1 MLTRKPGRREIAV
14 VLAAAAVC
22 ATAGCGSSSDDTSAT
37 AKATTVDSTAVEG
50 AIAKKFSSSDT
61 KVTNVKC
68 PKDVQAKT
76 GGKFKCDTTWSNG
89 AAGKVQVTQ
98 ESAGQFSSQVV
109 AGSVQIPGE
118 SVDKTL
124 EKQLAQQGAPN
135 ATAECPQNV
144 IVKVG
149 STVTCNVSGAGGGT
163 TGKVMFTFTSATG
176 EVDPSSVHTG

>member
-1 MLTRKPGRREIAV
+1 MGTRVRGMAV
-14 VLAAAAVC
+14 VLASGICV
-22 ATAGCGSSSDDTSAT
+22 TAGCGSSNDESSETVRT
-37 AKATTVDSTAVEG
+37 ATVDSSAVES
-50 AIAKKFSSSDT
+50 AIAKKFSSNGADVT
-61 KVTNVKC
+61 KVKC
-68 PKDVQAKT
+68 PEGVEAKA
-76 GGKFKCDTTWSNG
+76 GDAFKCDASWSNG
-89 AAGKVQVTQ
+89 ATGKVQVTQ
-98 ESAGQFSSQVV
+98 EGGARFSSQVV

-149 STVTCNVSGAGGGT
+149 STVTCDLNGAGGAA
-163 TGKVMFTFTSATG
+163 TGKVTFTFTSATG